1 MSDEREQSI
10 RRRAYEL
17 WEQGG
22 GDHGRDQDHW
32 HQASGEID
40 GAGDAPAPN
49 AVAPDGTTFGNA
61 TDATDATG
69 VADTADGDGGNG
81 ASIVE
86 AETAVP
92 AAPVAPVK
100 PAGKATSPASNRPR
114 KTKTA
119 K

>member
-32 HQASGEID
+32 HQASGEIE

-49 AVAPDGTTFGNA
+49 AVAPDGTTFG
-61 TDATDATG
+61 DATDATG
-69 VADTADGDGGNG
+69 VADTAEGDGGNG

-86 AETAVP
+86 AETAAP
-92 AAPVAPVK
+92 AAPVK
-100 PAGKATSPASNRPR
+100 PAGKAPAPASNRPR

>member
-40 GAGDAPAPN
+40 GAGDTPAPN
-49 AVAPDGTTFGNA
+49 AVAPDGTTFGNVS
-61 TDATDATG
+61 D
-69 VADTADGDGGNG
+69 VADMAEGDGGNG

-86 AETAVP
+86 AETATP
-92 AAPVAPVK
+92 AAPVPPVK
-100 PAGKATSPASNRPR
+100 PAGKATAPAPTRPR

>member
-49 AVAPDGTTFGNA
+49 AVAPDGTTFG
-61 TDATDATG
+61 DATG

-86 AETAVP
+86 AETAAP
-92 AAPVAPVK
+92 AAPVK
-100 PAGKATSPASNRPR
+100 PAGKAAAPASSRPR

>member
-22 GDHGRDQDHW
+22 GDHGCDQDHW
-32 HQASGEID
+32 HQASSEID
-40 GAGDAPAPN
+40 DAGDAPAPN
-49 AVAPDGTTFGNA
+49 AVAPDGTIFSSGA
-61 TDATDATG
+61 DIDAAE
-69 VADTADGDGGNG
+69 GDGGNG

-86 AETAVP
+86 AETATP
-92 AAPVAPVK
+92 AAPVK
-100 PAGKATSPASNRPR
+100 PAGKATATRPR
-114 KTKTA
+114 KTKTT

>member
-1 MSDEREQSI
+1 MSDEREESI

-49 AVAPDGTTFGNA
+49 AVAPDGTTFG
-61 TDATDATG
+61 D
-69 VADTADGDGGNG
+69 VADMADGDGGNG

-86 AETAVP
+86 AETAAP

-100 PAGKATSPASNRPR
+100 PAGKATAPAPTRPR
-114 KTKTA
+114 KTKTT

>member
-1 MSDEREQSI
+1 MSEEREQSI

-49 AVAPDGTTFGNA
+49 AVAPDGTTFG
-61 TDATDATG
+61 DATG
-69 VADTADGDGGNG
+69 ATDTAEGDGGNG

-86 AETAVP
+86 AETAAP
-92 AAPVAPVK
+92 PTPVAPVK
-100 PAGKATSPASNRPR
+100 PAGKAAASASNRPR
-114 KTKTA
+114 KTKTT